1 MNKKIASII
10 FLFIIILS
18 VFVAYMY
25 FNQSNTNEDQYTG
38 NVENISDE
46 DISNEIDD
54 IFLEEDEE
62 IEIGEMI

>member
-25 FNQSNTNEDQYTG
+25 FNQSNTNEDQYNG
-38 NVENISDE
+38 NIENISDQ

>member
-10 FLFIIILS
+10 FLFIIIIS
-18 VFVAYMY
+18 VFVAYIY
-25 FNQSNTNEDQYTG
+25 FNQSNTNEDQYSG
-38 NVENISDE
+38 NVETISDD